1 MTLKITGYRFGRITV
16 GGETYE
22 KDVLVLP
29 PRVLSPWW
37 REQGHSLAP
46 ADLEQVLDE
55 APELLVVGTGAHGAM
70 RVPSVTLQH
79 LDTAGIAVEVMTTER
94 ACNRFNEL
102 LEQGLRVAAALHLT
116 C

>member
-1 MTLKITGYRFGRITV
+1 MALTITSYRFGQVTV

-37 REQGHSLAP
+37 RKQGHSLAP
-46 ADLEQVLDE
+46 SDLEQVLDF
-55 APELLVVGTGAHGAM
+55 APELLVVGTGAYGAM
-70 RVPSVTLQH
+70 KVPDTTLQH
-79 LDTAGIAVEVMTTER
+79 LDTAGIAVAVMTTER

-102 LEQGLRVAAALHLT
+102 IEQGLRVSAALHLT